1 MESGE
6 THDVAE
12 AQSLS
17 EPEGARPGQHSC
29 DGRAPIL
36 TTHALTK
43 QFGNLRAVD
52 GLDMEVCK
60 GDIFGF
66 LGPNGAGK
74 TTVIRLVLGL
84 IHPTSGH
91 AEVCGHRVP
100 GELQG
105 ALRHVGG
112 FVDDPTFYPLMSARR
127 NLRLLGSMTGPV
139 SEERIDEVLE
149 IVALDDR
156 AEDRV
161 GGFSHGM
168 KQRLGIA
175 QALLHSPELIVL
187 DEPTSGLDPRGM
199 KDVRELIREL
209 GAAGTTVFLSSH
221 LLHEVEQVCTRAVII
236 NKGRV
241 VVQGPVSE
249 LRPQN
254 DAIKVLTGDQGRAG
268 DVLRG
273 QFGAGG
279 VIEDE
284 GFLVV
289 KADEDA
295 VPEMVRR
302 LVADGVEVRAV
313 VPASEQGLEDFF
325 LELTVR
331 RRRAARQEARRPRA
345 AAPGRPAM
353 SPGGCACPPPAAAGA
368 RPAPRRPPAPA
379 DAAHGSTTAG
389 MRGHA
394 WGALR
399 REWIKLLFQR
409 RSYLIWGGAFVI
421 PFLIALAFYLTRNNP
436 ESGGGGGPVFME
448 RITSNGMFVTLASLT
463 VLIPF
468 LLPMAAAMVAGYMI
482 AGEAELGTLR
492 IVLLRPTR
500 RGAFVLAKWTMAM
513 VYLAVGF
520 GLMLAGGLLFG
531 GIFFGLHPMITLSG
545 STVGVW
551 HGLGL
556 ILLSCLYSLAA
567 MACIVSM
574 ALLFSSL
581 TDSSLTALIATIV
594 IYIVITVL
602 IQFSYFDWL
611 RPWVFPQYLL
621 EFTNFFRDPIY
632 WRPILKGLGVFA
644 LWSGV
649 LTAAAYLVF
658 RRKDVLS

>member
-1 MESGE
+1 
-6 THDVAE
+6 
-12 AQSLS
+12 
-17 EPEGARPGQHSC
+17 
-29 DGRAPIL
+29 
-36 TTHALTK
+36 
-43 QFGNLRAVD
+43 
-52 GLDMEVCK
+52 MEVCK
-60 GDIFGF
+60 GDVFGF

-149 IVALDDR
+149 IVALRDR

-268 DVLRG
+268 EVLRG

-279 VIEDE
+279 VKEDE
-284 GFLVV
+284 GYLVV
-289 KADEDA
+289 AGRRGRRARDGPAAGGRRRRRARRGAGVGAGARGLLPRAD
-295 VPEMVRR
+295 
-302 LVADGVEVRAV
+302 L
-313 VPASEQGLEDFF
+313 
-325 LELTVR
+325 R
-331 RRRAARQEARRPRA
+331 RRRAARQEARRARPA
-345 AAPGRPAM
+345 AARRPAM
-353 SPGGCACPPPAAAGA
+353 SAGPA
-368 RPAPRRPPAPA
+368 RPARAGRGPAARARARQHRRRHARPRLGRAAPRVDQAAVPAPQLP
-379 DAAHGSTTAG
+379 HLG
-389 MRGHA
+389 
-394 WGALR
+394 R
-399 REWIKLLFQR
+399 RVRHPVPDRARLLPRAQRPGERR
-409 RSYLIWGGAFVI
+409 RS
-421 PFLIALAFYLTRNNP
+421 
-436 ESGGGGGPVFME
+436 GPVFME
-448 RITSNGMFVTLASLT
+448 RITSNGMFVTLAALT

-492 IVLLRPTR
+492 IVLLRPDPAR
-500 RGAFVLAKWTMAM
+500 RVPAGQVDDGAWSTSRS
-513 VYLAVGF
+513 GF

-531 GIFFGLHPMITLSG
+531 GIFFGLHPMVTLSG

-556 ILLSCLYSLAA
+556 ILLSCLYALAA
-567 MACIVSM
+567 MSCIVSM
-574 ALLFSSL
+574 ALLFSTL
-581 TDSSLTALIATIV
+581 TDSSLTALIAHHRHLHRRSRCSSSSATS
-594 IYIVITVL
+594 TGCGPGC
-602 IQFSYFDWL
+602 S
-611 RPWVFPQYLL
+611 RSTCS
-621 EFTNFFRDPIY
+621 EFRTSSATRSTGG
-632 WRPILKGLGVFA
+632 R
-644 LWSGV
+644 S
-649 LTAAAYLVF
+649 
-658 RRKDVLS
+658 